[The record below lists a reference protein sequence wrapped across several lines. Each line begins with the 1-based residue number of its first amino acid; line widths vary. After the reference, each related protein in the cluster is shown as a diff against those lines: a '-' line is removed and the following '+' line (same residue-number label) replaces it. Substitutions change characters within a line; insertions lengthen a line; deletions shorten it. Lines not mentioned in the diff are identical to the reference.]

1 MNKLYIDQIARRITD
16 HKYTTKTYFQADIDQ
31 ATVGLTW
38 MILYLD
44 NKLRKM
50 CLNAADIGICDMT
63 WKHEDC
69 RAIMDILFDLSQD
82 EKYITS
88 DWIY

>member
-16 HKYTTKTYFQADIDQ
+16 HKYTTQTYFQADIDQ
-31 ATVGLTW
+31 AKVALTW
-38 MILYLD
+38 ITEYLD
-44 NKLRKM
+44 KYIRRQ
-50 CLNAADIGICDMT
+50 CLNSADTGICDMT

-69 RAIMDILFDLSQD
+69 RAIMDILFNITED
-82 EKYITS
+82 EKYKTS

>member
-50 CLNAADIGICDMT
+50 CLNSADTGICDMT

-69 RAIMDILFDLSQD
+69 RAIMDMLFDLSQD
-82 EKYITS
+82 DKYITS

>member
-31 ATVGLTW
+31 ASVGLTW

-44 NKLRKM
+44 NYLKKQ
-50 CLNAADIGICDMT
+50 CLNSADTGVCDLS

-69 RAIMDILFDLSQD
+69 RAIMDILFDLSED
-82 EKYITS
+82 DKYKVS
-88 DWIY
+88 NWY

>member
-44 NKLRKM
+44 NYLRKQ
-50 CLNAADIGICDMT
+50 CLNSADTGICDMT

-69 RAIMDILFDLSQD
+69 RAIMDILFDLSED
-82 EKYITS
+82 DKYKVS
-88 DWIY
+88 NWY

>member
-44 NKLRKM
+44 K
-50 CLNAADIGICDMT
+50 
-63 WKHEDC
+63 
-69 RAIMDILFDLSQD
+69 
-82 EKYITS
+82 
-88 DWIY
+88 